1 MKDLLKYTYLLDI
14 ENIENEIV
22 RLWERYQKI
31 LNKKKLSWE
40 ELNEAR
46 AILYF
51 LGYLYPEKIA
61 IESLESRIKIIRPK
75 ISLDKFFLAIDG
87 NNKEILKKYKDNE
100 KFNKLKKFY
109 LIVKN
114 IKNKVKNNS
123 YLDEQRFN
131 EIYSKLEQKLYPS
144 GDNF

>member
-14 ENIENEIV
+14 KNIENEIA
-22 RLWERYQKI
+22 RLWNRYQKI
-31 LNKKKLSWE
+31 LNSKKLSWE
-40 ELNEAR
+40 DLNEAR

-61 IESLESRIKIIRPK
+61 LESLENRIKIVRPK
-75 ISLDKFFLAIDG
+75 ISLDEFFLAIDG
-87 NNKEILKKYKDNE
+87 NDKEILKKYKNNE
-100 KFNKLKKFY
+100 KFNKLKNFY
-109 LIVKN
+109 KIVKN

-131 EIYSKLEQKLYPS
+131 EIYSKLEPKDY
-144 GDNF
+144 F

>member
-14 ENIENEIV
+14 KNIENEIAY
-22 RLWERYQKI
+22 LWERYQKI
-31 LNKKKLSWE
+31 LNSKKLSWE
-40 ELNEAR
+40 DLNEAR

-61 IESLESRIKIIRPK
+61 LESLESRIKIIKPK
-75 ISLDKFFLAIDG
+75 ISLDKFLLAIDG
-87 NNKEILKKYKDNE
+87 NDKKILKKYKDNE
-100 KFNKLKKFY
+100 KFNKLEKFY

-131 EIYSKLEQKLYPS
+131 KIHSKLKPKDY
-144 GDNF
+144 F